1 MGEVSEV
8 RKTFEDSLRKIDELI
23 EGMRVE
29 RDRIKAEFE
38 RRLDMVR
45 FGQVDWSRFE
55 EFFEEPYVIV
65 PKRPNEW
72 YVIAP
77 KWLNFQIGWL
87 ERSTKSYNIFV
98 VNQYVRLFSSIP
110 SGLNEKFRFKESLP
124 VKVYDGMLLTGK
136 ELQSEAWE
144 RYNRFLSRRCICF

>member
-1 MGEVSEV
+1 MGEVSAV

-23 EGMRVE
+23 EGMHSE

-38 RRLDMVR
+38 RRMELVR
-45 FGQVDWSRFE
+45 FGQVDWKRFE

-77 KWLNFQIGWL
+77 KWLNFQKPN
-87 ERSTKSYNIFV
+87 S
-98 VNQYVRLFSSIP
+98 
-110 SGLNEKFRFKESLP
+110 RFAPRENVSARRKHL
-124 VKVYDGMLLTGK
+124 GK
-136 ELQSEAWE
+136 ITSKT
-144 RYNRFLSRRCICF
+144 